1 MQMGCIM
8 RPYFRGN
15 ALYARAES
23 EGTTSRF
30 MRGRSPHVMFEG
42 TTKNAHTQANGT
54 KKIAAL
60 LLLEKTPERQDLRG
74 TGPL

>member
-15 ALYARAES
+15 ALYAQAAS
-23 EGTTSRF
+23 
-30 MRGRSPHVMFEG
+30 EG
-42 TTKNAHTQANGT
+42 TTKNAHTQANGI

>member
-1 MQMGCIM
+1 MAVAT
-8 RPYFRGN
+8 REL
-15 ALYARAES
+15 ALDKGAEEGQAKADVRRYKKKCTYASKR
-23 EGTTSRF
+23 
-30 MRGRSPHVMFEG
+30 H
-42 TTKNAHTQANGT
+42 K

>member
-1 MQMGCIM
+1 MINIVFPPAKVQQKMHI
-8 RPYFRGN
+8 RKQT
-15 ALYARAES
+15 AQ
-23 EGTTSRF
+23 
-30 MRGRSPHVMFEG
+30 
-42 TTKNAHTQANGT
+42 K